1 MCKKKILLI
10 SYYYPPSNCVAALRP
25 NSFAE
30 YLSNFYEIKVLT
42 RQWDGNE
49 KQWDDYLKSNLS
61 QKMIIQQKN
70 NLEIISVPYKDARK
84 KNNKFRTFLGLLKG
98 KLDYDYDCE
107 QLKPAAFDIIDSWSP
122 DLVLVSLPPNNLI
135 NLTYSIYKKYKIP
148 FIVDFRDFE
157 NHILL
162 NKRLNKSIKTNVL
175 HKFTSYHVINKI
187 KKASLIICVNDVF
200 KDYFKRKGL
209 INIKTIFNGF
219 ESELFF
225 DFNKQNQK
233 SNFEI
238 SIIGTLY
245 PQQNIDIIIDGI
257 KLFLKTNENTKFNF
271 IGTDVIDVVGKH
283 IKNKLNHSNCIF
295 SSRIPREKVL
305 DIMKST
311 DILIYMG
318 WKGYKGVYSS
328 KIFEYLGAKRNILIA
343 PSDED
348 VIENLLIETN
358 AGEVANTPEEVC
370 TYLERKYSEWET
382 KGILDYHGI
391 DEKIDFYSRE
401 NQARI
406 LHEEILKL
414 NQ

>member
-1 MCKKKILLI
+1 M
-10 SYYYPPSNCVAALRP
+10 
-25 NSFAE
+25 
-30 YLSNFYEIKVLT
+30 
-42 RQWDGNE
+42 
-49 KQWDDYLKSNLS
+49 
-61 QKMIIQQKN
+61 
-70 NLEIISVPYKDARK
+70 PY
-84 KNNKFRTFLGLLKG
+84 
-98 KLDYDYDCE
+98 
-107 QLKPAAFDIIDSWSP
+107 
-122 DLVLVSLPPNNLI
+122 
-135 NLTYSIYKKYKIP
+135 
-148 FIVDFRDFE
+148 
-157 NHILL
+157 
-162 NKRLNKSIKTNVL
+162 
-175 HKFTSYHVINKI
+175 
-187 KKASLIICVNDVF
+187 
-200 KDYFKRKGL
+200 
-209 INIKTIFNGF
+209 
-219 ESELFF
+219 
-225 DFNKQNQK
+225 QNQK

-245 PQQNIDIIIDGI
+245 PQQNIDIILDAI

-283 IKNKLNHSNCIF
+283 IKKKLNHPNCIF

-370 TYLERKYSEWET
+370 AYFERKYFEWES

-401 NQARI
+401 NQASI
-406 LHEEILKL
+406 LQQEIEKII
-414 NQ
+414 Q